1 MAEYLT
7 AYLSSMPVGQREAI
21 LRVVEQMKSNGL
33 IATREQFDMQME
45 KLISALQGDGFFPNL
60 KFERAN
66 ELEPTRITS
75 DMLNDNFQA
84 IFVALGGLFVQMNR
98 ADATVTKHRQ
108 VRKSDFDKVRA
119 ATNKLLEDVAIY
131 QFLKFTTGEW
141 TEAKYRTFWN
151 RRNANN
157 TIKAAEIDD
166 DTKKVR
172 LRIGTSLRLHQY
184 RGDTPTKIS
193 VESLSAGETGNLSKS
208 FEPENALDNKF
219 STFWAHLLL
228 ADNSVRSDVDG
239 TEVEGAAVRV
249 TVEFPNAAPVSTLNL
264 VPFGSHPV
272 EMIDLEW
279 WDGEEW
285 QDVTGWTAE
294 AASLDWQSFGFEQVQ
309 TQKLR
314 FVLSQQNYTK
324 NTYLVPR
331 RLFTNSLLWEQ
342 VLDQEL
348 LIGVEEEELTGV
360 QAAAADVNPKFRAL
374 FSAMKKFT
382 DRLEGSGLDLSTE
395 PENEL
400 TETIDAATR
409 VMTGVREEDADV
421 VLKALTGETT
431 APELSP
437 EDMVEITKV
446 EYLLGLRQISVE
458 HRDYFPI
465 GIWESPKF
473 ENQGTVYEVGLD
485 TTEEHVTKD
494 SVPLTSIEYD
504 VEVAPERKI
513 AIVPNNLTRIPQE
526 LMKVDPNTQIGEL
539 RFDPLAF
546 VPDFEVRKNGVVTT
560 DWSYLGSR
568 RMQITADFNRNNI
581 YTVAYDVAGN
591 QDVFDVDGTYDS
603 VALVR
608 PEMFTETDDNGL
620 LQLSFYPYVAWEI
633 INNSED
639 WVQPDDEH
647 AKFNYR
653 VDAGDILVDGITYG
667 ATAERYYEPIRV
679 LVNGV
684 LARNIT
690 DYRGGFHPAFVEVP
704 GQALVYQYIHVGRK
718 LYFNRPISGATI
730 EASYRWITQYV
741 KLIATL
747 RGHQAVFNPYTP
759 ELANF
764 RLKMKTSRL

>member
-1 MAEYLT
+1 MGDYLT

-21 LRVVEQMKSNGL
+21 LRVVEQMKSSGM
-33 IATREQFDMQME
+33 IATREQFDVQME
-45 KLISALQGDGFFPNL
+45 KLVAALQGDGFFPNL
-60 KFERAN
+60 KFKRAN
-66 ELEPTRITS
+66 ELVPTRITS
-75 DMLNDNFQA
+75 DMFNDNFQS
-84 IFVALGGLFVQMNR
+84 IFVALGGLFTQMNR
-98 ADATVTKHRQ
+98 ANATVNRHRQ

-119 ATNKLLEDVAIY
+119 ATNKLVEDSAIY
-131 QFLKFTTGEW
+131 RFLKFTTGDW
-141 TEAKYRTFWN
+141 TEAKYVTFWN

-157 TIKAAEIDD
+157 TIKAAEIDEN
-166 DTKKVR
+166 TKNVR
-172 LRIGTSLRLHQY
+172 LRIGTSIRFHQL

-193 VESLSAGETGNLSKS
+193 VENLGAGEIGTTSKS

-219 STFWAHLLL
+219 STFWAHLVL
-228 ADNSVRSDVDG
+228 ADNALKTEVEGS
-239 TEVEGAAVRV
+239 EVEGAAVRV
-249 TVEFPNAAPVSTLNL
+249 TVEFPNAGPVSTLNL
-264 VPFGSHPV
+264 VPFGSHPIQ
-272 EMIDLEW
+272 MIDLEW
-279 WDGEEW
+279 WDGETW
-285 QDVTGWTAE
+285 QNVTGWAAE
-294 AASLDWQSFGFEQVQ
+294 DASLDWQSFGFEQVQ

-314 FVLSQQNYTK
+314 FVLTQQNYTK

-342 VLDQEL
+342 VLNEEL
-348 LIGVEEEELTGV
+348 LLGVEEEELTGV

-374 FSAMKKFT
+374 FNAMRKFD
-382 DRLEGSGLDLSTE
+382 DRLEDSGLDLSTD
-395 PENEL
+395 PEDEL
-400 TETIDAATR
+400 METIDAATR
-409 VMTGVREEDADV
+409 VMTGVREEDSDV
-421 VLKALTGETT
+421 VLRALTGETT
-431 APELSP
+431 ATELNP

-446 EYLLGLRQISVE
+446 EYLMGLRQITVE

-485 TTEEHVTKD
+485 VDEEHVTKD

-504 VEVAPERKI
+504 VEVAPERKL
-513 AIVPNNLTRIPQE
+513 AIVPSGDTRIPQE
-526 LMKVDPNTQIGEL
+526 LLKVDPNTQIGEL
-539 RFDPLAF
+539 RFDPHAA
-546 VPDFEVRKNGVVTT
+546 PNFEIRKNGIVTT

-568 RMQITADFNRNNI
+568 RIQITADFNRNNI
-581 YTVAYDVAGN
+581 YTAAYDVLAG
-591 QDVFDVDGTYDS
+591 QDVFDIDALYNS

-608 PEMFTETDDNGL
+608 PEKFTETDDNGL
-620 LQLSFYPYVAWEI
+620 VQLSFYPYVAWEI

-653 VDAGDILVDGITYG
+653 VDAGPIIIDGISYG
-667 ATAERYYEPIRV
+667 PDDERYYEPLRV

-718 LYFNRPISGATI
+718 LYFNRPITGATI
-730 EASYRWITQYV
+730 EVSYRWITQYV

-747 RGHQAVFNPYTP
+747 RGHQPVFNPYTP
-759 ELANF
+759 ELRSV